1 MATTIISIPA
11 RIRPTPRPRLEVG
24 RGADRSATGS
34 RKLRYLFAACILLA
48 AFGLASLALLSGV
61 DRLGL
66 SDARTAANKPAFI
79 SPVAARSLARMAL
92 TKGQPDQ
99 AEIWARR
106 AVMAE
111 PLDPGSSA
119 LLGAAL
125 FAQGHLARADDA
137 FLVAGRLGWRD
148 PITQL
153 YWMQVALNRDET
165 EIAAQRLDA
174 VLRQVPAFPQADQ
187 LLNQFTNNEAG
198 RRALA
203 VRLSLRPSWLTAFV
217 KPNAGIDPKQFRER
231 ALVLGLL
238 GPQALKCDEVA
249 TLIDRL
255 AQQGDVE
262 QGLAIWRLA
271 CSARNGQGLMSDPG
285 FAEATLGQQRTVF
298 DWSFPA
304 DANLSVELLP
314 GASETQELRARVTAA
329 SSRAVTQQLLVL
341 PPGGYRLSWS
351 AKDDSGASVGRFAAS
366 LGCGTPQAGGTPGTL
381 VDQKQARFAVD
392 LDADP
397 GCPGQLLVL
406 WLAPGSGAILR
417 NLQLVRR

>member
-24 RGADRSATGS
+24 CGADRLATGS
-34 RKLRYLFAACILLA
+34 RRLRYLFTACILFA

-66 SDARTAANKPAFI
+66 SDARTAVNKPAFI

-99 AEIWARR
+99 AEMWARR

-137 FLVAGRLGWRD
+137 FLVAGRLGWRE

-153 YWMQVALNRDET
+153 YWMQIALNRDET

-187 LLNQFTNNEAG
+187 LLYQFTNNEAG

-203 VRLSLRPSWLTAFV
+203 ARLSLRPAWLTTFV
-217 KPNAGIDPKQFRER
+217 KPSAGIDPKQLRER
-231 ALVLGLL
+231 ALVVGLL
-238 GPQALKCDEVA
+238 GPQALKCDEVT

-262 QGLAIWRLA
+262 QGLTVWRLA
-271 CSARNGQGLMSDPG
+271 CSARKGQGLMSDPG
-285 FAEATLGQQRTVF
+285 FAEATLGQQRTAF

-314 GASETQELRARVTAA
+314 GAGDTQELRARVTAA
-329 SSRAVTQQLLVL
+329 SSRAVTQKLLPL
-341 PPGGYRLSWS
+341 PQGRYRLVWS
-351 AKDDSGASVGRFAAS
+351 ARDASGAPAARFAAS
-366 LGCGTPQAGGTPGTL
+366 MGCGAPQPGGTPGML
-381 VDQKQARFAVD
+381 VDSQEARFSVD
-392 LDADP
+392 LKADP

-406 WLAPGSGAILR
+406 WLAPGGAVTLKDLELSR
-417 NLQLVRR
+417 H